1 MVGHATAS
9 PTIDLTAEERSWLQ
23 DHPEFRMAVDT
34 DWAPFEFVDPQAN
47 YRGMAA
53 EYMRLVEKK
62 LGIQFQIDKQR
73 KWPEMIK
80 AVENR
85 DLDIFSCVVR
95 TFQRE
100 TYANFTKPYLT
111 FPMVIVTLEDQ
122 SFVDGIQDL
131 IKHNHTVSV
140 VESYASH
147 ELLVQNFPKLALHPS
162 ANVKEGLELVS
173 SGQVFGFIGNL
184 AVVSQVMRESGLTNL
199 KISGQTPFRFE
210 LSMAVRSDWPELVP
224 ILQKALDSIT
234 QEEQD
239 QIFNKWIRVDFSQQV
254 DYTIVGYA
262 ITIGG
267 LIIGFIIYWNRRLKA
282 EINQRHQT
290 ELELK
295 AEIEQR
301 HQTEINLKRSKESF
315 DKAQAIAH
323 IGNWDWD
330 IENGTLAWSDEIYR
344 IFGQSPQAF
353 AATYEAFVESIHP
366 DDRQLVQNAVA
377 ASLEDAGIEY
387 EIEHRVVQPDGN
399 ERIVREIGHV
409 LRNQEGTPIYMRGTV
424 QDVTDFRS
432 TEEKLILSKLVIE
445 NASEAIL
452 ITDHKGQI
460 VDVNPAYEQVTGYS
474 ASEVIGKNPNVT
486 QSGRHDKS
494 FYNAMWAKI
503 RQTGRWEG
511 EIWDRRKNG
520 EVFPKWLTINTIKNR
535 RDEIS
540 HYMGIFTDISR
551 QKSTEEN
558 LEKLAFYDP
567 LTSLP
572 NRALFRD
579 RLNHEM
585 SLTSR
590 IGGSLSIFFINLD
603 RFKYVNDTFG
613 HDVGDELL
621 IEVSS
626 RTVDCLRKSDTVC
639 RLGGD
644 EFTVILPDP
653 GSAESVSQVA
663 RHIIEALQKPFQLK
677 GHEVFI
683 GASVGIAMF
692 PADGNDFETLTKNA
706 DLAMYQAK
714 DAGRGTLRF
723 YTPEMNLKSELRLSL
738 EADLR
743 KALELGQFTLFY
755 QPKIEVGSNKISGME
770 ALIRWIHPTKGMVS
784 PVDFIPLAEET
795 GLIIPLGEWILET
808 ACSQTKAWLDTTGT
822 ELRVAVNLSAKQF
835 QDPEL
840 LNKVQ
845 ATLERTGL
853 PVRLLELEITES
865 VVMDD
870 VESAI
875 ETIDALKALG
885 IYISIDDFGTGYS
898 SLSYL
903 KRFPLHS
910 LKIDQSFV
918 RDLTVDSDDAA
929 IVESIISMAKAM
941 RLAVIAEGV
950 ETEEQL
956 GFLEQKQ
963 CGHIQGYFFSK
974 PLPTDEF
981 EAYFKSCD
989 NSCLTE

>member
-1 MVGHATAS
+1 MLCALLIADRAYALNE
-9 PTIDLTAEERSWLQ
+9 IDLTPAEIEWLQ
-23 DHPEFRMAVDT
+23 NHPEIKMAVDI
-34 DWAPFEFVDPQAN
+34 DWAPFEYVDPQSR
-47 YRGMAA
+47 YKGMAA
-53 EYMRLVEKK
+53 EYIRLIEKR
-62 LGIQFQIDKQR
+62 LDIAFQIDKKR
-73 KWPEMIK
+73 KWPEMVK
-80 AVENR
+80 AVQNR

-95 TFQRE
+95 TPQRE
-100 TYANFTKPYLT
+100 AYALFTKPYLT
-111 FPMVIVTLEDQ
+111 FPMVIVTLEGQ
-122 SFVDGIQDL
+122 GFVDGIQDL
-131 IKHNHTVSV
+131 IQHKHSVSV
-140 VESYASH
+140 VKSYASH
-147 ELLVQNFPKLALHPS
+147 ELLVQNFPQLNLHPTG
-162 ANVKEGLELVS
+162 NVKEGLEQVS
-173 SGQVFGFIGNL
+173 SGQVYGFIGNL

-210 LSMAVRSDWPELVP
+210 LSMAVRNDWPELVP
-224 ILQKALDSIT
+224 ILQKAIDSIT

-239 QIFNKWIRVDFSQQV
+239 EIFNKWIRVDYSQRV
-254 DYTIVGYA
+254 DYTIIFYTV
-262 ITIGG
+262 TIGL
-267 LIIGFIIYWNRRLKA
+267 LIFGFILYWNRKLKA
-282 EINQRHQT
+282 EIMRRHVT
-290 ELELK
+290 EL
-295 AEIEQR
+295 
-301 HQTEINLKRSKESF
+301 NLKRSKESL

-330 IENGTLAWSDEIYR
+330 IEHGSLAWSDEIYR
-344 IFGQSPQAF
+344 IFGLSPQAF
-353 AATYEAFVESIHP
+353 AATYEAFLESIHP
-366 DDRQLVQNAVA
+366 DDRHLVKDAVA
-377 ASLEDAGIEY
+377 AALEDPNAEY
-387 EIEHRVVQPDGN
+387 EVEHRVVHPNGE

-409 LRNQEGTPIYMRGTV
+409 LRNQHGQPIYMRGTV

-452 ITDHKGQI
+452 ITDHQGQI
-460 VDVNPAYEQVTGYS
+460 IDVNPAYEQVTGYS
-474 ASEVIGKNPNVT
+474 ADEVIGKNPNIT
-486 QSGRHDKS
+486 QSGRHDAS
-494 FYNAMWAKI
+494 FYKTMWQTI
-503 RQTGRWEG
+503 RQTGKWEG

-520 EVFPKWLTINTIKNR
+520 EVFPKWLTINTINNR
-535 RDEIS
+535 RGKIS

-551 QKSTEEN
+551 QKSTEQT

-590 IGGSLSIFFINLD
+590 TGGALSIFFIDLD

-621 IEVSS
+621 IEVSN
-626 RTVDCLRKSDTVC
+626 RTVHCLRKSDTVC

-653 GSAESVSQVA
+653 GTAESVAQVA
-663 RHIIEALQKPFQLK
+663 RTIIESLQKPFQLK

-683 GASVGIAMF
+683 GASIGIAMF
-692 PADGNDFETLTKNA
+692 PTDGDNFEVLTKNA

-714 DAGRGTLRF
+714 EAGRGTSRF
-723 YTPEMNLKSELRLSL
+723 YTPEMNKKSELRLML

-743 KALELGQFTLFY
+743 KALELKQFTLFY
-755 QPKIEVGSNKISGME
+755 QPKIEVGSNSVAGME
-770 ALIRWIHPTKGMVS
+770 ALIRWIHPKKGMVS

-795 GLIIPLGEWILET
+795 GLIIPLGAWILET
-808 ACSQTKAWLDTTGT
+808 ACAQAKAWLDATGR

-835 QDPEL
+835 QDPDL
-840 LNKVQ
+840 LENIQ
-845 ATLERTGL
+845 ATLARTGL

-875 ETIDALKALG
+875 ETIDAFKALG
-885 IYISIDDFGTGYS
+885 LYISIDDFGTGYS

-941 RLAVIAEGV
+941 GLAVIAEGV
-950 ETEEQL
+950 ETDEQL
-956 GFLEQKQ
+956 GFLEQKK
-963 CGHIQGYFFSK
+963 CGHIQGFFFSK
-974 PLPTDEF
+974 PLPAEEF
-981 EAYFKSCD
+981 AAYVESCD
-989 NSCLTE
+989 PNCSTE